1 VPGIVFELQGKMDF
15 SIKTAI
21 KKLGGDSV
29 IFDFPMSKYTTIR
42 AGGNAE
48 VLFRARNLEGLRE
61 VVLFLVQEQ
70 VPYLTI
76 GKGSNILVLDG
87 GLDGVVIILGG
98 SLAFVDD
105 DKIVDSG
112 LFTGSAMALPKLV
125 AYCAKNGLAGM
136 EFLAGIPGTL
146 GGAIAMNAGSMG
158 KEIKDVVSEVSFL
171 NRKGEIDRKDVSEL
185 KFQYREL
192 AFKAG
197 DIILSARLNLEADQ
211 ASLIKHRIFKNI
223 KNRNAKFPFNMPS
236 AGSIFKNPDGD
247 YAGRLIELSGL
258 KGKGIGGAVIS
269 NEHGNIIV
277 TKGKASASD
286 IVELMNL
293 AKNRVKELFNITL
306 TPEIKIVGKPH

>member
-1 VPGIVFELQGKMDF
+1 MDY
-15 SIKTAI
+15 SIKNAI

-42 AGGNAE
+42 AGGKAE
-48 VLFRARNLEGLRE
+48 VLFRAGNLEGLRE
-61 VVLFLVQEQ
+61 VLLFLVQEQ
-70 VPYLTI
+70 VSYLTI
-76 GKGSNILVLDG
+76 GKGSNILILDG
-87 GLDGVVIILGG
+87 GLDGVVIMLGG

-105 DKIVDSG
+105 KIVDSG
-112 LFTGSAMALPKLV
+112 LFVGSAMALPKLV
-125 AYCAKNGLAGM
+125 AYCAKNCLAGI

-158 KEIKDVVSEVSFL
+158 KEIKDVVLEVYFL
-171 NRKGEIDRKDVSEL
+171 NKKGEIERKDISEL

-192 AFKAG
+192 AFNTG
-197 DIILSARLNLEADQ
+197 DIILSARLNLVADQ
-211 ASLIKHRIFKNI
+211 PSLIKDRIFKNI
-223 KNRNAKFPFNMPS
+223 KDRNAKFPFNMPS

-258 KGKGIGGAVIS
+258 KGKGIGGAAIS
-269 NEHGNIIV
+269 NEHGNFIV

-286 IVELMNL
+286 VVELMNL

-306 TPEIKIVGKPH
+306 TPEIKIVGKP